1 MIVPEYWAEARLQTR
16 EEGRQITIRRFGW
29 SDDSQ
34 EAAEGMAQER
44 ATEAMRRARAGEKLD
59 RREFKIPY
67 NGADG
72 VPIREEILARHGD
85 VVITRNSYG
94 APCLNTPDVMFL
106 DVDFDEKAGCGL
118 MVRIWQLLALIV
130 VSYAIVE
137 RSWRYAAIGLAISA
151 ALAPM
156 VASFL
161 KKTWIRWSGGVEKVA
176 RKRID
181 HFLKAHPDWNL
192 RVYRTPA
199 GFRLL
204 ALHRTFQS
212 DDPEV
217 ESAFKSLDVDE
228 MYARMCRN
236 QRCFRA
242 RVGPKP
248 WRIGIGDHLRPRPGV
263 WPVHPDRLPLRQEWL
278 DRYNAK
284 APGFA
289 SCQYVEDLGSG
300 VMDAKV
306 ASVAKVHDELSR
318 AHSGLTPA

>member
-1 MIVPEYWAEARLQTR
+1 MGDSRAGFVVSLQGFSQADPTSHDRSRILAEARLQTK
-16 EEGRQITIRRFGW
+16 EDGRQITIRRFGW

-34 EAAEGMAQER
+34 EAAEAMAQER
-44 ATEAMRRARAGEKLD
+44 AAEAMRRARAGEKLD
-59 RREFKIPY
+59 RREFKTPY

-94 APCLNTPDVMFL
+94 APCLNTPDVLFL
-106 DVDFDEKAGCGL
+106 DVDFEEKAGCGL

-130 VSYAIVE
+130 VSYAIFE
-137 RSWRYAAIGLAISA
+137 RSWKYAAIGLAISA

-176 RKRID
+176 RKRIN

-228 MYARMCRN
+228 MYAGCAGTSAVSGQGWDPSLGESALAITFVR
-236 QRCFRA
+236 
-242 RVGPKP
+242 
-248 WRIGIGDHLRPRPGV
+248 
-263 WPVHPDRLPLRQEWL
+263 
-278 DRYNAK
+278 
-284 APGFA
+284 APGCGLCIRTGCPSA
-289 SCQYVEDLGSG
+289 RSG
-300 VMDAKV
+300 WNATMPKR
-306 ASVAKVHDELSR
+306 R
-318 AHSGLTPA
+318 ALPRVSSWKTLAAG

>member
-1 MIVPEYWAEARLQTR
+1 MIVPEYWAEARLQTK
-16 EEGRQITIRRFGW
+16 EDGRQITIRRFGW

-34 EAAEGMAQER
+34 EAAEAMAQER
-44 ATEAMRRARAGEKLD
+44 AAEAMRRARAGEKLD
-59 RREFKIPY
+59 RREFKTPY

-106 DVDFDEKAGCGL
+106 DVDFEEKAGCGL
-118 MVRIWQLLALIV
+118 MMRIWQLLALIV
-130 VSYAIVE
+130 VSYAILE
-137 RSWRYAAIGLAISA
+137 RSWRDAAIGLAISA

-156 VASFL
+156 VASIL

-181 HFLKAHPDWNL
+181 HFLKSRPDWNL

-263 WPVHPDRLPLRQEWL
+263 WPVHPDRLPLRQQWL

-289 SCQYVEDLGSG
+289 SCHYVEDLGSG
-300 VMDAKV
+300 MIDAKV
-306 ASVAKVHDELSR
+306 ASVAKVHDALSR